1 VQFNKKTKL
10 ILESPRN
17 PSRNYYLCTMGQ
29 KKLIKFAAIKEYE
42 NVLEYPQDMPGKW
55 DSFFSALDK
64 TEINIELN
72 ELVIA
77 QPSKPLVLE
86 LACGRGEYA
95 VGLGR
100 ILPNQNFVG
109 LDLKGNRIWKGAS
122 IANRD
127 GLKNVAFIRTQ
138 IDQVTQY
145 FAKDEVAEIWITF
158 PDPQLRLSKAKK
170 RLTHPKF
177 LRLYQQF
184 LKQEDASN
192 KENNSNHTGIV
203 HLKTDSPNLY
213 LFTKTVIE
221 LYGLTMITATD
232 NLYSAEFMQS
242 DKWDDRF
249 AIKTYYEGLNI
260 ASSGRIHYIQ
270 FKLDKELPIEL
281 DEKLKEVIAEFE
293 VTETHDSLARNGK
306 QAME

>member
-1 VQFNKKTKL
+1 LSCNPPR
-10 ILESPRN
+10 IL
-17 PSRNYYLCTMGQ
+17 SRKYLCTMGQ

-42 NVLEYPQDMPGKW
+42 NVLEYPQGMPGKW
-55 DSFFSALDK
+55 AAYF
-64 TEINIELN
+64 N
-72 ELVIA
+72 ELEKGTVNISLA
-77 QPSKPLVLE
+77 ELFVEPPTQNDNSNDKFIPAKPLVLE

-95 VGLGR
+95 VGLAR
-100 ILPNQNFVG
+100 MFANQNFVG

-127 GLKNVAFIRTQ
+127 GLKHVAFVRTQ

-145 FAKDEVAEIWITF
+145 FAKDEVSEIWITF

-184 LKQEDASN
+184 LQPG
-192 KENNSNHTGIV
+192 GIV
-203 HLKTDSPNLY
+203 HLKTDSPNLF
-213 LFTKTVIE
+213 LFTKTVIQ
-221 LYGLTMITATD
+221 LYGLTLITATD
-232 NLYSAEFMQS
+232 NLYSSEFMQS
-242 DKWDDRF
+242 DKWDDRY

-260 ASSGRIHYIQ
+260 ASSNRIHYIQ
-270 FKLDKELPIEL
+270 FKLDKEIPVEL
-281 DEKLKEVIAEFE
+281 EEKLKELIAEFE
-293 VTETHDSLARNGK
+293 VTETHESLARNGK

>member
-1 VQFNKKTKL
+1 
-10 ILESPRN
+10 
-17 PSRNYYLCTMGQ
+17 MGQ

-42 NVLEYPQDMPGKW
+42 NVLEYPQGMPGKW
-55 DSFFSALDK
+55 NAFF
-64 TEINIELN
+64 TELKKGTVNIELDN
-72 ELVIA
+72 LSIS
-77 QPSKPLVLE
+77 QPSQNSSTNTKPLVLE

-95 VGLGR
+95 VGLGGMFA
-100 ILPNQNFVG
+100 NQNFVG

-145 FAKDEVAEIWITF
+145 FAKDEVSEIWITF
-158 PDPQLRLSKAKK
+158 PDPQIRLSKAKK

-184 LKQEDASN
+184 LQQSDGINNTN
-192 KENNSNHTGIV
+192 KTGIV

-213 LFTKTVIE
+213 LFTKTVIK
-221 LYGLTMITATD
+221 LYGLTLLIATD
-232 NLYSAEFMQS
+232 NVYGSEFMQS
-242 DKWDDRF
+242 DKWDERC

-260 ASSGRIHYIQ
+260 ASSNRIHYIQ

-281 DEKLKEVIAEFE
+281 DEKLKEIIAEFE
-293 VTETHDSLARNGK
+293 VTETHESLARNGK

>member
-1 VQFNKKTKL
+1 
-10 ILESPRN
+10 
-17 PSRNYYLCTMGQ
+17 MGQ

-42 NVLEYPQDMPGKW
+42 NVLEYPQGMPGKW
-55 DSFFSALDK
+55 NAFFKELEK
-64 TEINIELN
+64 GTVNIELN
-72 ELVIA
+72 ELAIT
-77 QPSKPLVLE
+77 QPSQNSGTDTKPLVLE

-100 ILPNQNFVG
+100 MFPHQNFVG

-127 GLKNVAFIRTQ
+127 GLKNVAFVRTQ

-145 FAKDEVAEIWITF
+145 FAKDEVNEIWITF

-177 LRLYQQF
+177 LRLFQQF
-184 LKQEDASN
+184 LK
-192 KENNSNHTGIV
+192 KEGTDHKTGTV

-221 LYGLTMITATD
+221 LFGLTLITATD
-232 NLYSAEFMQS
+232 DLYSTEFMQS
-242 DKWDDRF
+242 DKWDARC

-260 ASSGRIHYIQ
+260 ASSNRIHYIQ
-270 FKLDKELPIEL
+270 FKLDKELPLEL
-281 DEKLKEVIAEFE
+281 DEKLKDIITEFE